1 MQEIE
6 AVQKSFPLHLR
17 LVVIFRDFL
26 IFQPLVF
33 VDLGMIVTQKT
44 APECSTLYTVH
55 TLVSF
60 LKALL
65 TSAISMKKHLERF
78 IEASLCK
85 ENNLRKCF
93 CIKKHIS
100 KCIENTVK
108 YSSFFFVHLCAYRS
122 AIYKSSD

>member
-65 TSAISMKKHLERF
+65 TSAISMKKHLEQF

-93 CIKKHIS
+93 CIKKTHLQMYR
-100 KCIENTVK
+100 K
-108 YSSFFFVHLCAYRS
+108 YCEILKLLFCPFLCLQICHL
-122 AIYKSSD
+122 